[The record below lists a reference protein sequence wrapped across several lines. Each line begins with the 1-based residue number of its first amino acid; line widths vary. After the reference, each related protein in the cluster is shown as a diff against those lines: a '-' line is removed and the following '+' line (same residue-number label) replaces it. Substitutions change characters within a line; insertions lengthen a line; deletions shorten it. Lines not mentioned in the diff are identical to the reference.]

1 MSQITIQCQLV
12 ASENTRRHLWKLM
25 AEKNTPL
32 INELLRQINNHP
44 DFEQWQSEDKLPG
57 DVVSNLCKS
66 LKNDPLY
73 AEQPS
78 RFYLSVI
85 KLVKYIYKSWLKLQ
99 QRRQRKLE
107 GQERWLS
114 MLKSDT
120 ELLTVLKQ
128 LV

>member
-12 ASENTRRHLWKLM
+12 ASENTRHHLWKLM

-32 INELLRQINNHP
+32 INEILRQINNHP
-44 DFEQWQSEDKLPG
+44 DFEQWQSKGKLPYTF
-57 DVVSNLCKS
+57 VSNLCKS

-73 AEQPS
+73 AGQPS
-78 RFYLSVI
+78 RFYLSIV
-85 KLVKYIYKSWLKLQ
+85 KLVNHIYKSWLKLQ

-114 MLKSDT
+114 TLKSDAARSWGFPP
-120 ELLTVLKQ
+120 
-128 LV
+128 